1 MSDKITIDDIFD
13 QLLCDSKVQKLKE
26 HDAFEYSRH
35 LYDRK
40 NQGSVDLNDDSMI
53 TIDVDEYGDIDI
65 TRYKDGFAWEYTEPK
80 DIDEACQHIKHYLE
94 FDELPDGEEI

>member
-26 HDAFEYSRH
+26 YDYFSFSRH

-40 NQGSVDLNDDSMI
+40 NQGSVELNDDSMI
-53 TIDVDEYGDIDI
+53 TIDVEDSAITI
-65 TRYKDGFAWEYTEPK
+65 TRYKDGYAWEYTEPEG
-80 DIDEACQHIKHYLE
+80 IDEACRHIKLYLE
-94 FDELPDGEEI
+94 FDELPDGEAI

>member
-26 HDAFEYSRH
+26 YDYFSFSRH

-40 NQGSVDLNDDSMI
+40 NEGAVELNDDSML
-53 TIDVDEYGDIDI
+53 TIDVDEYGDITL
-65 TRYKDGFAWEYTEPK
+65 TRYKDGVDWEYTEPK
-80 DIDEACQHIKHYLE
+80 DKDEACRHIKHYLE
-94 FDELPDGEEI
+94 FDELPDGEAT